1 MAGSGEPPNRVGFG
15 LRSGSGVGRKPD
27 PEKSK
32 HLNWSIRYNIACGIA
47 RGMHYLHEDSRI
59 WIIHRDMKSSNI
71 WLDSE
76 MNPKI
81 FGIDQ
86 TLTMIERIGGTYGYM
101 SPKYAMNGQF
111 SVKFIV
117 SVSYF

>member
-1 MAGSGEPPNRVGFG
+1 
-15 LRSGSGVGRKPD
+15 
-27 PEKSK
+27 
-32 HLNWSIRYNIACGIA
+32 
-47 RGMHYLHEDSRI
+47 
-59 WIIHRDMKSSNI
+59 
-71 WLDSE
+71 

-81 FGIDQ
+81 FRIDQ